1 MNKFIKY
8 RFGLLA
14 ILLLSAC
21 EKEIDLTLSSQP
33 QLVVNSLFS
42 PDSLWSVHVSKS
54 VPVVSQD
61 PPSPINDATIQLYE
75 DGVLLEELTGGV
87 NGLYTSTTHKPMVGK
102 TYDLQVR
109 NHSLGQATARE
120 RMEVE
125 KVAIVDARY
134 VTVRDANHEFPVSVK
149 VKDPAGVS
157 NFYVVKVYG
166 VEEKGAIYM
175 ADLRSDDLSAS
186 SKEASITGIGFSDAL
201 FDGKEYSFQLKLFY
215 GYPKLIVELQN
226 VSQAYYQ
233 YHYTQQLQGKNTN
246 DPFSTPT
253 EIYTN
258 ISQGLGIFA
267 SYQSDTIRVLP
278 EQK

>member
-1 MNKFIKY
+1 MNLFIKY
-8 RFGLLA
+8 SFGLLA
-14 ILLLSAC
+14 ILLLPAC
-21 EKEIDLTLSSQP
+21 EKEIDLAISGQP
-33 QLVVNSLFS
+33 QLVVNSLFT

-54 VPVVSQD
+54 VPVVSPN
-61 PPSPINDATIQLYE
+61 PPSPVNDATIQLFE
-75 DGVLLEELTGGV
+75 DGVLLEELTRGV

-102 TYDLQVR
+102 TYELQVR
-109 NHSLGQATARE
+109 DQALGQATARE

-134 VTVRDANHEFPVSVK
+134 VAVRDAKHEYPVSVK

-166 VEEKGAIYM
+166 VEEKGDIYI
-175 ADLRSDDLSAS
+175 ADTRSDDLAAS

-201 FDGKEYSFQLKLFY
+201 FDGKEYSLQLKLFY
-215 GYPKLIVELQN
+215 GYPKLIIELQN
-226 VSQAYYQ
+226 VSPAYYQ

-253 EIYTN
+253 EVYTN

-267 SYQSDTIRVLP
+267 SYQADTMHVLP